1 MSADILRDHNA
12 AGKDEGVWV
21 VRPHRGTIFGYLGET
36 WRYRRLFPL
45 LIKYSLSN
53 VYKSSVLG
61 IGWLFIRPIM
71 SALMATLFLKTV
83 LGVSTGPVPY
93 LLFILLS
100 MSFWSMFQRSL
111 TWGTK
116 SIQRNGRLS
125 RHFYFPKIIAHVTA
139 IAPVFIEF
147 GIILF
152 SAVLAGIYFYVT
164 GHFRPDFGLH
174 ILAAP
179 LAIVMLLL
187 FVIGLT
193 CVTSP
198 LNSAA
203 RDVWYVMR
211 YLMGPLIF
219 ITPVYYPRT
228 ALPEPWKEYMLFNPL
243 TPILELYRWAFFHSE
258 PMRWDALALSAVVIL
273 VMLLLGLLFFIKWEP
288 KVLDRA

>member
-1 MSADILRDHNA
+1 VSSDTLQDRNA
-12 AGKDEGVWV
+12 AGKGERVWV
-21 VRPHRGTIFGYLGET
+21 IRPHRGTLFGYLGET

-45 LIKYSLSN
+45 LMKYSLNN
-53 VYKSSVLG
+53 VYKSSILG

-71 SALMATLFLKTV
+71 SALMATLFLKGV
-83 LGVSTGPVPY
+83 LGVSTAPVPY
-93 LLFILLS
+93 LLYVLVS
-100 MSFWSMFQRSL
+100 MSFWSTFQRCL

-116 SIQRNGRLS
+116 SIQRTGRLS

-243 TPILELYRWAFFHSE
+243 TPILELYRWALFHSE
-258 PMRWDALALSAVVIL
+258 PMRWDALALSGAVIL